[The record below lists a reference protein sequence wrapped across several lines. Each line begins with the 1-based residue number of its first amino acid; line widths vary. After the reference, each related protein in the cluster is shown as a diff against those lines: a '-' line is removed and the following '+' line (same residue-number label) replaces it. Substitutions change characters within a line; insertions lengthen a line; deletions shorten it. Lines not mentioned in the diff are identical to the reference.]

1 MRLGL
6 SRTEIRGEDGM
17 NPICIG
23 LIVAAWLYLLW
34 VLTRAKLYFWKF
46 LVGSLGLFLFLM
58 VLVQPILAQPLARC
72 VAALAGEFGKLTGAY
87 TAYFKYGILYVGTS
101 TGSMTLK
108 IDFECSGIIEI
119 MAFLCLLIFFRVYRL
134 HEKLVVGVMGTASLI
149 LANALRI
156 TIICLALHYF
166 GTDAYYVAHALIG
179 RIFFYVLTVFLYFYV
194 FTRPQVIQTKVGS
207 FSYGHH

>member
-6 SRTEIRGEDGM
+6 SRPENRGEDGM

-34 VLTRAKLYFWKF
+34 VLTRTKLYFWKF
-46 LVGSLGLFLFLM
+46 LVGSLGLFIFLM
-58 VLVQPILAQPLARC
+58 VLVQPILSQPLARC
-72 VAALAGEFGKLTGAY
+72 VAALAGLFGRLNGAY

-134 HEKLVVGVMGTASLI
+134 HEKLVVGVLGTASLI

-156 TIICLALHYF
+156 TIICLTLHYF
-166 GTDAYYVAHALIG
+166 GTDAYYIAHTLIG